1 MTSSVNNATTV
12 PPIPSSTLTEEESNF
27 LRFINYYINFKNL
40 DSKSKRVVLLTE
52 YVFSFFF
59 KVICIEESRQL
70 TVGLFTLYIRYF
82 HLMYVCKLLSYCQV
96 SRVKYQSSNQSIT

>member
-1 MTSSVNNATTV
+1 MS
-12 PPIPSSTLTEEESNF
+12 
-27 LRFINYYINFKNL
+27 YYIKLKKL

-52 YVFSFFF
+52 YIFSFFF

-96 SRVKYQSSNQSIT
+96 SRVYKYASIQ